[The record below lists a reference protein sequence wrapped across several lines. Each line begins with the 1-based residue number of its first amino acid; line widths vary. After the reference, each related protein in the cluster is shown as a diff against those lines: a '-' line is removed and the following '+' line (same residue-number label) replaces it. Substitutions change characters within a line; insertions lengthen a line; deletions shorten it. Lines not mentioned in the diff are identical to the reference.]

1 MIADIDQVG
10 NVNRDQIYKQVA
22 MIKPFITDHLKSNW
36 KNTIIGAVVFIVS
49 LFFLGPESS
58 VSVIPILLILAIGS
72 LVIFFLGKNK
82 AVNALLV
89 IIGFGCV
96 MAVTTPIL
104 DTPDETAH
112 FSRAMY
118 LVQGDLKV
126 QEEDGQLLI
135 SQDYQIIKSEQGE
148 TIEDNDLNIADTSI
162 KIVESD
168 GLKATN
174 AYSFISYIPQALG
187 LGIGRL
193 LNLTLLWS
201 YYLGRITNV
210 IAYGILAAIAI
221 RLTPVYKNIFFIIA
235 TMPMSVYLAASYNQD
250 AFGMGMILLTIA
262 LFLYLLNQKDQSIGV
277 VALIIYAV
285 FCMLITLS
293 KFPYV
298 LLVLLLA
305 FIPPKKFK
313 KPQYYA
319 ISYLMIL
326 LTAAFAVVWMK
337 SYSSIP
343 HPFAPDGVNMGKQL
357 GQMLNDPI
365 FAIRN
370 FGGNMISQLTTLLML
385 FTFGWLTY
393 GSNAAAIVYLI
404 FLGSMI
410 LMSPQEKVFTRLE
423 KWGSGL
429 VSLGIYTAILLS
441 MYLTWTAVG
450 ATEIAGLQGRYF
462 IGMLPLLPIFLN
474 IGPPLKKLNLAY
486 QEKIGWLTNIGSVA
500 FIYFSLA
507 LTLVTYY

>member
-1 MIADIDQVG
+1 MT
-10 NVNRDQIYKQVA
+10 NVNRDQLYKKVA
-22 MIKPFITDHLKSNW
+22 LIKPFIKACLKANW
-36 KNTIIGAVVFIVS
+36 KNVIIGAAILIGS
-49 LFFLGPESS
+49 LFFLEPDTS
-58 VSVIPILLILAIGS
+58 VSMIPVLLILAIGS

-89 IIGFGCV
+89 IIGFGCL
-96 MAVTTPIL
+96 MAVMTPIL

-126 QEEDGQLLI
+126 QAEDSQLLI

-148 TIEDNDLNIADTSI
+148 TVVNNDLSVADTSL

-187 LGIGRL
+187 LGIGRF

-210 IAYGILAAIAI
+210 ITYALLAAIAI
-221 RLTPVYKNIFFIIA
+221 RLTPVYKNIFFMIA

-262 LFLYLLNQKDQSIGV
+262 LFLFLLNKKDQSINF
-277 VALIIYAV
+277 VALIIFSA

-298 LLVLLLA
+298 LLVLLLP
-305 FIPPKKFK
+305 FIPAKKFK

-319 ISYLMIL
+319 LSYLMIL

-343 HPFAPDGVNMGKQL
+343 HPFVPEGVNMGKQIE
-357 GQMLNDPI
+357 QMLNDPI

-410 LMSPQEKVFTRLE
+410 LMSPQERVFTKLE

-450 ATEIAGLQGRYF
+450 ETEISGLQGRYF
-462 IGMLPLLPIFLN
+462 IGMLPLLPVFLN
-474 IGPPLKKLNLAY
+474 IGPPLKKLDTAY
-486 QEKIGWLTNIGSVA
+486 QEKIGRLTTQVPIL

>member
-1 MIADIDQVG
+1 
-10 NVNRDQIYKQVA
+10 
-22 MIKPFITDHLKSNW
+22 
-36 KNTIIGAVVFIVS
+36 
-49 LFFLGPESS
+49 
-58 VSVIPILLILAIGS
+58 
-72 LVIFFLGKNK
+72 
-82 AVNALLV
+82 V